1 MKKRISIMFV
11 KQICLVLF
19 ASVPFFAVSGFEGAS
34 VMEFEGTPPSVQL
47 FVNQHFPN
55 RHVAS
60 VRVEYLFF
68 KRKIKVMMDDGTEI
82 DFDDD
87 GDWIDI
93 ENAPDDVILNVI
105 PCAVV
110 ACVHDHYHH
119 AHIVG
124 AERCGNKFK
133 LKLSDRTVLTF
144 NEDYDLL

>member
-1 MKKRISIMFV
+1 MFV

-19 ASVPFFAVSGFEGAS
+19 ASVPFFAVSGLEGAS

-93 ENAPDDVILNVI
+93 ENAPDDVMLNVI

-110 ACVHDHYHH
+110 ACVHDHYNH

-124 AERCGNKFK
+124 AERSGNKFK